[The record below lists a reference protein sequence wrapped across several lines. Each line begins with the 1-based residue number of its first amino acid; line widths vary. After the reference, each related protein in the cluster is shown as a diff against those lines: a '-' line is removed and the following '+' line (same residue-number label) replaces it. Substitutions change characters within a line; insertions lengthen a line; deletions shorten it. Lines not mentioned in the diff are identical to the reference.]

1 MVKQIN
7 PMLGKYALGY
17 MPSNLIGVNLLPKIA
32 FDAEKIRLPFW
43 TSNQFTMPNS
53 TVRAMRSDTQ
63 ELEFGDFS
71 YVDITLDEHSFK
83 YKLDNR
89 EISNMN
95 LNLGISNGLKIGTT
109 DAMSRLRIA
118 QEKEI
123 ADLVT
128 TSTNYASGH
137 YTEITT
143 STSKWSDYA
152 NSTPLAD
159 IQLAIDK
166 VYSATGV
173 MPNVMYMSYAIYNKL
188 KWHPD
193 ILEIM
198 KTTADK
204 VVTPA
209 FLGGIFGI
217 ADVQIGTQTYKTL
230 NGGTNTDIWGN
241 YFGVLIKNAA
251 TASTPQPA
259 FGITAEYNNYNDV
272 ITTTQTEDGK
282 NTLIIPTL
290 FYKPVKLMDTA
301 GYLYKNCI
309 V

>member
-1 MVKQIN
+1 MIKQVN
-7 PMLGKYALGY
+7 PLLAKYALGY
-17 MPSNLIGVNLLPKIA
+17 TPTGLIGTNLLPAIG
-32 FDAEKIRLPFW
+32 FDGEKIRLPFW
-43 TSNQFTMPNS
+43 SSNQFTMPNS

-71 YVDITLDEHSFK
+71 YQDITLDEHTFK

-95 LNLGISNGLKIGTT
+95 LNLGISNALKIGTT

-118 QEKEI
+118 QEKDI

-128 TSTNYASGH
+128 TSSNYANGH
-137 YTEITT
+137 YTEI
-143 STSKWSDYA
+143 SNATSKWSDYA
-152 NSTPLAD
+152 NSTPIKD
-159 IQLAIDK
+159 IQTAIDK

-173 MPNVMYMSYAIYNKL
+173 MPNVMFMPYATWSVL

-193 ILEIM
+193 VLEIM

-204 VVTPA
+204 VVTTS
-209 FLGGIFGI
+209 FFGSIFG
-217 ADVQIGTQTYKTL
+217 VPEVYVGTQTYKTE
-230 NGGTNTDIWGN
+230 NGGTNTNIWGN
-241 YFGVLIKNAA
+241 YFGVLIKNTAA
-251 TASTPQPA
+251 ASTPQPA
-259 FGITAEYNNYNDV
+259 FGITAEYNNLNDV

-301 GYLYKNCI
+301 GYLYYHCI
-309 V
+309 A